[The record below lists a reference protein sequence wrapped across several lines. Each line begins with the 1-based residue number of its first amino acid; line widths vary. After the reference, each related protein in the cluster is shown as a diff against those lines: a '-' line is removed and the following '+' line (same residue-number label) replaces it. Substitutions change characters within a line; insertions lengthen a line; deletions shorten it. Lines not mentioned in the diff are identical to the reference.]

1 MKGKS
6 HSVPLSSVT
15 ALEQN
20 TSGGKKSVGAGEG
33 KIEPWRAGGRALGRK
48 KGDSF
53 QVQKQSFSLLLSIN

>member
-20 TSGGKKSVGAGEG
+20 TFKKKVSGERG
-33 KIEPWRAGGRALGRK
+33 KIELRRVGA
-48 KGDSF
+48 
-53 QVQKQSFSLLLSIN
+53 